1 MVGPDPACVETF
13 KSHFYGCNVWVP
25 RSGSVPEGHTVLSG
39 ELFPER
45 QLPETEFYADWL
57 RPWNLHHA
65 IGCTVLKDAS
75 RHVKLSFVRSR
86 QAGAFGEPER
96 RTLSSLLPHVRNAF
110 LLHKHVGHL
119 RSLADSACAALDR
132 IPIGCVLLARNGD
145 IVHANA
151 AARGCVERTRA
162 LSLANPLSGGTPSQ
176 AAALRQLIFDAAST
190 SAGAAIRSGGALK
203 LLGLTGEMQ
212 VFVTPL
218 QGAGSPLPD
227 MAAVALF
234 CTDPHEEERDL
245 VGVLRALHQLTPA
258 EAALATS
265 LLHGESLSDVCERRD
280 VSVNTVRTH
289 LKSIC
294 QKTGTRRQA
303 DVVRVLL
310 RSLAAFPMDAA
321 G

>member
-1 MVGPDPACVETF
+1 
-13 KSHFYGCNVWVP
+13 
-25 RSGSVPEGHTVLSG
+25 
-39 ELFPER
+39 
-45 QLPETEFYADWL
+45 
-57 RPWNLHHA
+57 
-65 IGCTVLKDAS
+65 
-75 RHVKLSFVRSR
+75 
-86 QAGAFGEPER
+86 
-96 RTLSSLLPHVRNAF
+96 
-110 LLHKHVGHL
+110 
-119 RSLADSACAALDR
+119 
-132 IPIGCVLLARNGD
+132 
-145 IVHANA
+145 
-151 AARGCVERTRA
+151 
-162 LSLANPLSGGTPSQ
+162 
-176 AAALRQLIFDAAST
+176 
-190 SAGAAIRSGGALK
+190 
-203 LLGLTGEMQ
+203 
-212 VFVTPL
+212 
-218 QGAGSPLPD
+218 